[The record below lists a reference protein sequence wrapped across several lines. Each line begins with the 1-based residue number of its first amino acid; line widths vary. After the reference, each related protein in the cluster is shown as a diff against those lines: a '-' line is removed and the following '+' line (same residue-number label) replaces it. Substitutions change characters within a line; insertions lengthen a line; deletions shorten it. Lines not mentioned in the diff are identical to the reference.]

1 MQTIRLLKAQLVG
14 SNLRARD
21 CMSNIICSDWVQS
34 EGGQKKSLEL
44 RLNWTIMTRARQT
57 ISFRRNV
64 VTGVASRGIA

>member
-1 MQTIRLLKAQLVG
+1 
-14 SNLRARD
+14 
-21 CMSNIICSDWVQS
+21 MSNIICSDWVQS